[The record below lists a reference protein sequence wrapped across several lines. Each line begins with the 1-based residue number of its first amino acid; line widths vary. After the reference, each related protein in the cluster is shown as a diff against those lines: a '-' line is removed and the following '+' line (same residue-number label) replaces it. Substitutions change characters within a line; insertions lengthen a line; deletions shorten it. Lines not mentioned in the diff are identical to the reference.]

1 MKLFMIVLTALTLP
15 VSLLILLSRI
25 RNKPLKSCGE
35 SCQCFDE
42 ELLGCDASVV

>member
-35 SCQCFDE
+35 SCECFDE

>member
-15 VSLLILLSRI
+15 VSLLILISRI
-25 RNKPLKSCGE
+25 RKKTFKSCGA

>member
-1 MKLFMIVLTALTLP
+1 MIVLTALTLP

>member
-1 MKLFMIVLTALTLP
+1 MKIFAAVTFFLTIP

-35 SCQCFDE
+35 SCDCVDE
-42 ELLGCDASVV
+42 EMLGCEASVV

>member
-1 MKLFMIVLTALTLP
+1 MKIFALVTFLLTIP

-35 SCQCFDE
+35 SCECFDE
-42 ELLGCDASVV
+42 EMLGCEASVV